1 MTAVPSI
8 DMSVWVDEHLGQASP
23 DLLRNMV
30 KTFAEAM
37 MSAEADAVCGAAYG
51 TVSDDRVNYRNGY
64 RQRDW
69 DTRVGT
75 VDLQIPRLREGSYF
89 PEWLL
94 RYRRRAEAAMAEGV
108 NQVETGWV

>member
-30 KTFAEAM
+30 KTFAGAM

-64 RQRDW
+64 RLRDW

-75 VDLQIPRLREGSYF
+75 VHCRSRGCGRGRICLGC
-89 PEWLL
+89 
-94 RYRRRAEAAMAEGV
+94 RRG
-108 NQVETGWV
+108 GWRSW